1 MPIPAYPSLA
11 AHLPA
16 HQAARDGDISGLE
29 RLLDG
34 SGVAIFQ
41 SVDDTS
47 GDTALHI
54 AAEEGQLECVT
65 WLLRHGDIY
74 YRTKNTTG
82 ETPAYKAAL
91 NGHLDC
97 LETLIEFDK
106 EKASTA
112 ANEANN
118 QGLTCL
124 HTATIH
130 NHMAVIKWLL
140 NRYHSTA
147 FAMNEFGASAVHFA
161 AAQGNVDILKLLTE
175 HLGAAAANSRDFNGA
190 TPIYFA
196 AQEGR
201 LVALQYLVTECTGD
215 PMIRAN
221 DGMTAVH
228 AATQLYH
235 LETVRWLIGEIGTHG
250 IADRTK
256 DGATPV
262 HFAAAKGYTYLLR
275 WFFDTHPEPNVLA
288 RLCDNADATPAHD
301 AAEFGQVEALKLL
314 LRHGADLFARDQDGA
329 SPYSLAT
336 DHQGEEIDKFVTHYA
351 KSHGM
356 ELMEALCKRQ
366 SAPNT
371 SALEVRQA
379 RGRKNTS
386 TSKLTENMGSFTE
399 FLEEFLSEEADE
411 EPARDFSVRS
421 RRLSRADAD
430 LEARTYCEEEEAST
444 ATARMDANEGG
455 VVSDGSTRLA
465 VQPGALPMDLSVSV
479 VQHFSRA
486 EHSSEG
492 SPSESGDPS
501 RLQMLSVVSCTPSG
515 LRPKQ
520 SVQLEVNVAGEQGVA
535 GDVPGKHE
543 LRVICTPGQL
553 SRSSIAS
560 PPQVEDITDNCN
572 IDADADT
579 GIATMNITYF
589 ADICI
594 LRMNPTTGNLSVA
607 NGNGD
612 GSGGGGAS
620 MGCLTDADRCQVSD
634 FISSSISSTV
644 VVKVF
649 FRWFH
654 ATMGELGIGF
664 GGTEDQFGAFNAADE
679 VKSFQMKPLKLT
691 SSDSFQ
697 VKVLVRDDDWMI
709 PEDQLQSCEDQIC
722 SLEAEEIS
730 LEVVRRDNLS
740 DSTTSDKPV
749 VIRLELIVDSRTG
762 KRSHARSFNLPPPPL
777 PQRKGQRLSQAASGP
792 WADERFPAKF
802 YCGWIKLIDERIL
815 RDLSVECELLKGDII
830 NDLVAATSTPSV
842 HAQLYLD
849 HITPLGEDTFD
860 KFLAVVEKVY
870 KHKVRDFEE
879 LRKPGSMADL
889 KEKRE
894 NPWCDE
900 RFFSH
905 DLSQWILELNPQRLQ
920 NEARRKR
927 MWCRK
932 YETGLYELRHTQQLH
947 NEKFIRYMAPGEHVT
962 FEKFLEI
969 VEVFNK
975 DKVEKFRELLSEAK
989 TQRTRGVVRKTVVD
1003 PASPLVGSVVP
1014 DEHPATVTSTPSCEP
1029 TVIPPPRSESPC
1041 IPPSQ
1046 PPAGDHTQEPPTSP
1060 TRQPLGEPESGKSGP
1075 ASSPRPTK
1083 FEDDDDSDDDSSMSS
1098 CCRCC

>member
-1 MPIPAYPSLA
+1 MPKPASFA
-11 AHLPA
+11 A

-74 YRTKNTTG
+74 YQTKNTTG
-82 ETPAYKAAL
+82 ETPAHKAAL

-112 ANEANN
+112 ANKANN
-118 QGLTCL
+118 KGLTCL
-124 HTATIH
+124 HIAIIH

-140 NRYHSTA
+140 DRYHPTA
-147 FAMNEFGASAVHFA
+147 YDMNEFGAIHFA

-175 HLGAAAANSRDFNGA
+175 HQGVAAVNNRDFNGA
-190 TPIYFA
+190 TPVYFA

-201 LVALQYLVTECTGD
+201 LVALQYLVTECPGD
-215 PMIRAN
+215 PRIRAN

-228 AATQLYH
+228 AATQFGH
-235 LETVRWLIGEIGTHG
+235 LETVQWLIGKIGTHG
-250 IADRTK
+250 IAERTN

-262 HFAAAKGYTYLLR
+262 HVAAAKGHMQLLL
-275 WFFDTHPEPNVLA
+275 WFFDTHPEPGALA
-288 RLCDNADATPAHD
+288 RLCDNADTTPAHD

-314 LRHGADLFARDQDGA
+314 LRHGADLFATDQDGA

-336 DHQGEEIDKFVTHYA
+336 DHQGEEIDEFVTHYA
-351 KSHGM
+351 RSQG
-356 ELMEALCKRQ
+356 MEALCKRQ
-366 SAPNT
+366 SSPNT
-371 SALEVRQA
+371 SALEVRDS
-379 RGRKNTS
+379 KNTS
-386 TSKLTENMGSFTE
+386 TSKLMCE
-399 FLEEFLSEEADE
+399 
-411 EPARDFSVRS
+411 
-421 RRLSRADAD
+421 
-430 LEARTYCEEEEAST
+430 EEEEAST

-455 VVSDGSTRLA
+455 VVSDGSTRLT

-515 LRPKQ
+515 LRPKK
-520 SVQLEVNVAGEQGVA
+520 SVQLKVNVAGEQGVA
-535 GDVPGKHE
+535 GGVPGKHE
-543 LRVICTPGQL
+543 LRVIRTPGQL
-553 SRSSIAS
+553 SRSSTAS
-560 PPQVEDITDNCN
+560 PPQVNDITDNCN
-572 IDADADT
+572 IDADAET
-579 GIATMNITYF
+579 GIATMNITDF
-589 ADICI
+589 DDISI
-594 LRMNPTTGNLSVA
+594 LRMNPTTSSLSVA

-612 GSGGGGAS
+612 GSGGGGGN
-620 MGCLTDADRCQVSD
+620 MGCLTDADCCQVLG
-634 FISSSISSTV
+634 FISSSTSSTV
-644 VVKVF
+644 MVKVF

-654 ATMGELGIGF
+654 PTMGELRIGF
-664 GGTEDQFGAFNAADE
+664 GATEDQFGAFNAAHD

-691 SSDSFQ
+691 SSDTFQ

-709 PEDQLQSCEDQIC
+709 PEDQLKTCEDQIC
-722 SLEAEEIS
+722 SLKAEEIS
-730 LEVVRRDNLS
+730 LEVVRRVDLS

-749 VIRLELIVDSRTG
+749 VIRLELVVDSRTG
-762 KRSHARSFNLPPPPL
+762 KKTHARSFDLPPPPL

-792 WADERFPAKF
+792 WADERFPAEF

-815 RDLSVECELLKGDII
+815 RDLSVECKLLKGGII
-830 NDLVAATSTPSV
+830 NDLVAATGKPRE

-879 LRKPGSMADL
+879 LREPGSLADL
-889 KEKRE
+889 KEKRK

-905 DLSQWILELNPQRLQ
+905 DLSQWIVQLNPQRLQ

-932 YETGLYELRHTQQLH
+932 FETGLYELRHSQQLH
-947 NEKFIRYMAPGEHVT
+947 NEKFIRYMTPGEHVT

-989 TQRTRGVVRKTVVD
+989 TQRTRGEVRKTVVD
-1003 PASPLVGSVVP
+1003 PASPLV
-1014 DEHPATVTSTPSCEP
+1014 
-1029 TVIPPPRSESPC
+1029 ESPC

-1046 PPAGDHTQEPPTSP
+1046 PTAGDHTQEPPT
-1060 TRQPLGEPESGKSGP
+1060 GEAESGKSGP
-1075 ASSPRPTK
+1075 ALSPRPTK
-1083 FEDDDDSDDDSSMSS
+1083 SEHDDVDSLLVDDDSDDDSSMSS